1 MFIPQPSK
9 KSTTPWRSLLSL
21 LEEAGGYLWGLAEA
35 AADGVYQHPA
45 LVFML
50 ACVLWSMWR

>member
-21 LEEAGGYLWGLAEA
+21 LEEAGALSCLPFSSDFSSPSSSA
-35 AADGVYQHPA
+35 PA
-45 LVFML
+45 LIGVSVPEL
-50 ACVLWSMWR
+50 VRR